1 MVKFFALFPFYP
13 FRLRNRNCHTY
24 FSSSSLFLGSPP
36 LTVHSSFILSLSPW
50 VLLSLP
56 NLLLPFCSS
65 LTTLGSPSDPHT
77 LWCSSRLTQ
86 VYSFCNSYCSPSGR
100 VGGVWVTRK
109 VSPGVQP
116 LIAWAPWGAS
126 VRMLWLVKGQLFCPE
141 EVPWWPLNCRGNG
154 RVPPSLTSSPVLIAC
169 EAGSPLPHTNPE
181 HLVLIGPGVVSH
193 SGLSALWPLPQPLP
207 SLFFREQIM
216 SPRECPRLSP
226 QGHLLVLLLVSV
238 LTNCP

>member
-1 MVKFFALFPFYP
+1 MIFWSLHRFHPNPLAPDYLPALQKLKKLSENGQILCPISFLSFQAQKQKLP
-13 FRLRNRNCHTY
+13 H
-24 FSSSSLFLGSPP
+24 LFLPP
-36 LTVHSSFILSLSPW
+36 PPSFLFHLHSLCMPHLFYHSHPESFCPS
-50 VLLSLP
+50 P

-126 VRMLWLVKGQLFCPE
+126 VRMLWLLRASCSAQRKYHDDLWTAAGME
-141 EVPWWPLNCRGNG
+141 E
-154 RVPPSLTSSPVLIAC
+154 
-169 EAGSPLPHTNPE
+169 
-181 HLVLIGPGVVSH
+181 SH
-193 SGLSALWPLPQPLP
+193 HP
-207 SLFFREQIM
+207 
-216 SPRECPRLSP
+216 
-226 QGHLLVLLLVSV
+226 
-238 LTNCP
+238 